1 MGFFVYDDVRAIR
14 VDDRLLAHLQVVVI
28 DKLRRQE
35 KFVLNLT
42 NGQALVTMWLNAFT
56 PMQFVYEGNR
66 PPRINAAWIELL
78 AGEAGLTG
86 VLEVLPEPPEVQP
99 AAEAHPSGMRVGAA
113 RSPERHDRA

>member
-14 VDDRLLAHLQVVVI
+14 VDDRVLAHLQIVVI

-35 KFVLNLT
+35 KFVLNLN
-42 NGQALVTMWLNAFT
+42 NGHALVTMWLNAYT

-66 PPRINAAWIELL
+66 PPRINTAWIELL

-86 VLEVLPEPPEVQP
+86 VLEMLPEPPELQQP
-99 AAEAHPSGMRVGAA
+99 VDAHPSGTPVGASH
-113 RSPERHDRA
+113 SPERHAGG

>member
-14 VDDRLLAHLQVVVI
+14 VDDRVLAHLQIVVI

-35 KFVLNLT
+35 KFVLNLR
-42 NGQALVTMWLNAFT
+42 NGHALVTMWLNAYT

-66 PPRINAAWIELL
+66 PPRINTAWIELL

-86 VLEVLPEPPEVQP
+86 VLEMLPEPAEPQH
-99 AAEAHPSGMRVGAA
+99 AADAHPSGTPVGAA
-113 RSPERHDRA
+113 RSHERHDRA

>member
-14 VDDRLLAHLQVVVI
+14 VDDRVLAHLQIVVI

-35 KFVLNLT
+35 KFILNLN
-42 NGQALVTMWLNAFT
+42 NGHGLVTMWLNAYT

-66 PPRINAAWIELL
+66 APRINIAWIELL

-86 VLEVLPEPPEVQP
+86 VLELLPEPPEPHHAVDPQP
-99 AAEAHPSGMRVGAA
+99 SSTPVGAA
-113 RSPERHDRA
+113 QSPEHHSRG